1 MDKELT
7 VNLANLNQAETIKT
21 RLEKQ
26 VDSLDVTNAYSER
39 KINDLQ
45 KYLDAQYDI
54 IDETEELLVS
64 AKINYFLQRHNAK

>member
-21 RLEKQ
+21 RLGKQ

-39 KINDLQ
+39 KINDL
-45 KYLDAQYDI
+45 
-54 IDETEELLVS
+54 
-64 AKINYFLQRHNAK
+64 

>member
-1 MDKELT
+1 MEKELT

-64 AKINYFLQRHNAK
+64 AKIRDLEA

>member
-26 VDSLDVTNAYSER
+26 VDSLDVINAYSER

-64 AKINYFLQRHNAK
+64 AKIRDLEA

>member
-7 VNLANLNQAETIKT
+7 VNLANLNQAENIRT

-64 AKINYFLQRHNAK
+64 AKIRDLEA

>member
-7 VNLANLNQAETIKT
+7 VNLANPNQAETIKT

-64 AKINYFLQRHNAK
+64 AKIRDLEA

>member
-26 VDSLDVTNAYSER
+26 VDCLDDTNDYSET

-64 AKINYFLQRHNAK
+64 AKIRDLEA

>member
-7 VNLANLNQAETIKT
+7 VNLANLNQAETIRT

-45 KYLDAQYDI
+45 MVLFPLQ
-54 IDETEELLVS
+54 
-64 AKINYFLQRHNAK
+64 AKKSKSDKK

>member
-64 AKINYFLQRHNAK
+64 AKISDLEA

>member
-1 MDKELT
+1 MEKELT

-54 IDETEELLVS
+54 IDETEDLLVS
-64 AKINYFLQRHNAK
+64 AKIRGLEA

>member
-64 AKINYFLQRHNAK
+64 AKIRDSEA

>member
-1 MDKELT
+1 MDKELI

-64 AKINYFLQRHNAK
+64 AKIRNLEA

>member
-7 VNLANLNQAETIKT
+7 VNLANLNQAETIRT

-39 KINDLQ
+39 RINDLQ

-64 AKINYFLQRHNAK
+64 AKIRGLEA

>member
-7 VNLANLNQAETIKT
+7 VNLANLNQAETIRT

-26 VDSLDVTNAYSER
+26 VDSLDATNAYSER

-64 AKINYFLQRHNAK
+64 AKIRGLEA

>member
-64 AKINYFLQRHNAK
+64 AKIRDLEA

>member
-64 AKINYFLQRHNAK
+64 AKIRGLEA

>member
-7 VNLANLNQAETIKT
+7 VNLANLNQAETIRT

-64 AKINYFLQRHNAK
+64 AKIRGLEA

>member
-64 AKINYFLQRHNAK
+64 EKIRDLEA

>member
-7 VNLANLNQAETIKT
+7 VNLANLNQAETIRT

-64 AKINYFLQRHNAK
+64 AKIRNLEA

>member
-1 MDKELT
+1 MEKELT

-64 AKINYFLQRHNAK
+64 AKIRGLEA

>member
-39 KINDLQ
+39 KTNDL
-45 KYLDAQYDI
+45 
-54 IDETEELLVS
+54 
-64 AKINYFLQRHNAK
+64 

>member
-7 VNLANLNQAETIKT
+7 VNLANLNQSETIKT

-64 AKINYFLQRHNAK
+64 AKIRDLEA

>member
-1 MDKELT
+1 MDQELT
-7 VNLANLNQAETIKT
+7 VNLANLNQAETIRT

-64 AKINYFLQRHNAK
+64 AKIRGLEA

>member
-1 MDKELT
+1 MEKELS

-26 VDSLDVTNAYSER
+26 MDTLDVTDPHYER

-45 KYLDAQYDI
+45 K
-54 IDETEELLVS
+54 
-64 AKINYFLQRHNAK
+64 R

>member
-39 KINDLQ
+39 KINDLP

-64 AKINYFLQRHNAK
+64 AKIRDLEA

>member
-1 MDKELT
+1 MKKELT
-7 VNLANLNQAETIKT
+7 VNLANLNQTETIKA

-64 AKINYFLQRHNAK
+64 AKIRGLEA

>member
-7 VNLANLNQAETIKT
+7 VNLANLYQAETIKT

-64 AKINYFLQRHNAK
+64 AKIRDLEA

>member
-7 VNLANLNQAETIKT
+7 VNLANLNQAENIRT

-64 AKINYFLQRHNAK
+64 AKIRGLEA

>member
-7 VNLANLNQAETIKT
+7 VNLANLNQTETIRT

-64 AKINYFLQRHNAK
+64 AKIRGLEA

>member
-7 VNLANLNQAETIKT
+7 VNLANLNQAETIRT

-64 AKINYFLQRHNAK
+64 AKIRGFEA

>member
-7 VNLANLNQAETIKT
+7 VNLANLNQAETIRS

-26 VDSLDVTNAYSER
+26 VDSLEVTNAYSER

-64 AKINYFLQRHNAK
+64 AKIRGLEA